1 MYAWHLTG
9 LSTSQ
14 RSLQALLLSSD
25 FRLRDTL
32 LSGRPIRNHAPSAMQ
47 DMDGVLRQLSP
58 RFDQIYASMLNPSQ
72 LKAVKAACVS
82 EGFTL
87 CQGEKERKEGRGYKP
102 ILVRLRGA
110 PSAKVRE
117 ETNPHVV
124 LCCAVPCCAILCCAM
139 LCYAVLC
146 CMIMMR
152 ELCCDA

>member
-9 LSTSQ
+9 LSTAQ

-32 LSGRPIRNHAPSAMQ
+32 LSGRPIRNHAPSAIE

-58 RFDQIYASMLNPSQ
+58 RFDQIYTSMLNPSQ

-87 CQGEKERKEGRGYKP
+87 CQGERRTDSH
-102 ILVRLRGA
+102 RMLRR
-110 PSAKVRE
+110 V
-117 ETNPHVV
+117 
-124 LCCAVPCCAILCCAM
+124 M
-139 LCYAVLC
+139 LCYEVLC

-152 ELCCDA
+152 VLCCDACENTLYSCSLWQPSAAFYSLLQPFET